1 MTIEQMK
8 EQIFE
13 VQENN
18 FESLALEIFRYQAQ
32 HVPIYKQYISLLGK
46 EPSTI
51 KRLEEIP
58 FLPIAFYK
66 NNVVCDDHFTSSDLP
81 FFQSSGTTGLQH
93 STHYIADSELYK
105 SSFIKGFE
113 LFFGK
118 PNQYVIIGLL
128 PSYLENGNSS
138 LVFMVNELIQ
148 QSTQGE
154 SGFYLYDYDRLNKL
168 IFQLEQEGRKT
179 ILIGVTYALIDFAD
193 QFTGKLH
200 FTQVMETGGMK
211 GRHEEWTRAEVH
223 QYLKKQFGLSQIYSE
238 YGMTELFSQAYLL
251 KDENFMCP
259 PWMKILIRDLQDPFE
274 IHRQGKGALN
284 VIDFANLHSCSFI
297 ATDDLGEL
305 HSNGQFVVKGR
316 IDSSD
321 IRGCSLLAI

>member
-18 FESLALEIFRYQAQ
+18 FEQLALEIFRYQAQ

-46 EPSTI
+46 ESSSI
-51 KRLEEIP
+51 QRIEEIP

-81 FFQSSGTTGLQH
+81 FFQSSGTSGMQH
-93 STHYIADSELYK
+93 STHYMADSELYK
-105 SSFIKGFE
+105 TSFRKGFE
-113 LFFGK
+113 LFFGN

-138 LVFMVNELIQ
+138 LVYMVNDLIQ
-148 QSTQGE
+148 QSRQSE
-154 SGFYLYDYDRLNKL
+154 SGFYLYDYDRLNNL
-168 IFQLEQEGRKT
+168 IFQLEQKGRKT
-179 ILIGVTYALIDFAD
+179 LLIGVTYALIDFAD
-193 QFTGKLH
+193 QFKGKLQ

-211 GRHEEWTRAEVH
+211 GRREEWTRAEVH
-223 QYLKKQFGLSQIYSE
+223 QHLKKQFGLSQIYSE

-251 KDENFMCP
+251 KDENFNCP

-284 VIDFANLHSCSFI
+284 VIDLANLHSCSFI
-297 ATDDLGEL
+297 ATDDLGEV
-305 HSNGQFVVKGR
+305 HSNDQFVVKGR

>member
-18 FESLALEIFRYQAQ
+18 FEQLALEIFRYQAQ

-46 EPSTI
+46 ESSSI
-51 KRLEEIP
+51 QRLEEIP

-66 NNVVCDDHFTSSDLP
+66 NNAVCDDHFTPSDLP
-81 FFQSSGTTGLQH
+81 FFQSSGTAGLQH
-93 STHYIADSELYK
+93 STHYMADSELYK
-105 SSFIKGFE
+105 TSFRKGFE
-113 LFFGK
+113 LFLGN

-138 LVFMVNELIQ
+138 LVFMVNDLIQ
-148 QSTQGE
+148 QSGQAE

-168 IFQLEQEGRKT
+168 IFQLEQEGRKS

-193 QFTGKLH
+193 QFKGKLQ

-211 GRHEEWTRAEVH
+211 GRREEWTRAEVH
-223 QYLKKQFGLSQIYSE
+223 QYLKKQFGVSQIYSE

-251 KDENFMCP
+251 KDEIFSCP

-274 IHRQGKGALN
+274 IYRQGKGALN
-284 VIDFANLHSCSFI
+284 IIDFANLHSCSFI
-297 ATDDLGEL
+297 ASDDLGEL
-305 HSNGQFVVKGR
+305 LPNGQFVVKGR

-321 IRGCSLLAI
+321 IRGCSLLAV